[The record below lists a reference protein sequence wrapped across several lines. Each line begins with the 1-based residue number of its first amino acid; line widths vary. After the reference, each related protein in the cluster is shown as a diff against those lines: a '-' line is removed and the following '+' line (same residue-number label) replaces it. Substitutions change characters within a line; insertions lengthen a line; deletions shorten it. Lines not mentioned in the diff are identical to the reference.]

1 MWGHH
6 GAVRETRSPCTWGVA
21 YYLCMAAGWP
31 GEQCSGRQES
41 QSGAARKSKAVQ
53 GAGACL
59 DASSGSTGF
68 LVAVTSVHWPVEWVT
83 VMRLT
88 LPLGG
93 GGPSGLVVLN
103 CTGGRIPISGVEGL
117 RLRGWFRD
125 FSGEG

>member
-41 QSGAARKSKAVQ
+41 RSGAARKSKAVQ

-68 LVAVTSVHWPVEWVT
+68 LVAVTSVDWPVERVT
-83 VMRLT
+83 VVRLAR
-88 LPLGG
+88 LWGG
-93 GGPSGLVVLN
+93 GGGLVGFGRVKLDGRDDPN
-103 CTGGRIPISGVEGL
+103 LGG
-117 RLRGWFRD
+117 
-125 FSGEG
+125 

>member
-1 MWGHH
+1 MVLVGAGAVVWGHH
-6 GAVRETRSPCTWGVA
+6 GAVRETWGVA

-68 LVAVTSVHWPVEWVT
+68 IVAVTSVDWPVERVT
-83 VMRLT
+83 VMRLVR
-88 LPLGG
+88 LWGG
-93 GGPSGLVVLN
+93 GGADRVWS
-103 CTGGRIPISGVEGL
+103 C
-117 RLRGWFRD
+117 
-125 FSGEG
+125 

>member
-6 GAVRETRSPCTWGVA
+6 GAVRETRSLCTWGVA

-31 GEQCSGRQES
+31 GEQCSGRLES

-68 LVAVTSVHWPVEWVT
+68 LVAVTSVDWPVERVT
-83 VMRLT
+83 VVRLAR
-88 LPLGG
+88 LWGG
-93 GGPSGLVVLN
+93 GGGGLV
-103 CTGGRIPISGVEGL
+103 GFGRVKLDGRDDPNPGV
-117 RLRGWFRD
+117 
-125 FSGEG
+125 